1 MENLYEFLKKKRT
14 LLKLSLRNAA
24 DKIGISHSYLSNL
37 EKGIDPRT
45 GSPIKPTP
53 ETLKLIADA
62 YELDY
67 DSLMKL
73 AGYLTDKEIL
83 DITKEAE
90 RMINEIETLETVEF
104 CGTPADDED
113 KEFLKMAYER
123 FLTDVRVY
131 NKMKYT
137 PKKHKR

>member
-1 MENLYEFLKKKRT
+1 MENLYEFLKKKRN

-83 DITKEAE
+83 DITKEYKYK
-90 RMINEIETLETVEF
+90 R
-104 CGTPADDED
+104 
-113 KEFLKMAYER
+113 LKPILA
-123 FLTDVRVY
+123 RVSRHS
-131 NKMKYT
+131 
-137 PKKHKR
+137 KKV